1 MSERLV
7 FLKIEH
13 NVAVISLGH
22 PATLNAL
29 TPEMLEQLSAALTT
43 AAQSARAILLRAEGR
58 GFCSGAN
65 LSSITSSTGEESLDV
80 GLIIESHLNPM
91 LHQIRALEIPIVCAV
106 RGAAAG
112 AGASLALTC
121 DIILASETAYFLQA
135 FRKVGLVPDGGAASI
150 LTKAIGR
157 VRAMELMLLAE
168 KLSAAKALEW
178 GLITRVYPDE
188 TLDSAALEMTAE
200 LAAGPSFALGRTRH
214 LCWEASETSWE
225 YMLMR
230 ERDEQCNAGQRAD
243 AIEGMTAFLE
253 KRPARFTGR

>member
-7 FLKIEH
+7 VLDFDR
-13 NVAVISLGH
+13 NVAVITLDH

-29 TPEMLEQLSAALTT
+29 TQGMLEQLSAALTA
-43 AAQSARAILLRAEGR
+43 AAQNARAVLLRAQGR

-65 LSSITSSTGEESLDV
+65 LSTITSSTGGESLDV
-80 GLIIESHLNPM
+80 GAIIESHLNPM
-91 LHQIRALEIPIVCAV
+91 LHQVRALDIPIVCAI

-135 FRKVGLVPDGGAASI
+135 FRKVGLVPDGGAASV

-157 VRAMELMLLAE
+157 IRAMELMLLAE
-168 KLSAAKALEW
+168 KLGAAKALEW

-188 TLDSAALEMTAE
+188 ALDSAALEMAAD

-214 LCWEASETSWE
+214 LCWEASETPWE
-225 YMLMR
+225 NMLLR
-230 ERDEQCNAGQRAD
+230 ERDEQRGAGQRPD
-243 AIEGMTAFLE
+243 AIEGMTSFLE